1 MQFVPDLDNGR
12 MATDHTQ
19 ASVYLS
25 RSVHCVPLTLPD
37 RDYFSAAAEMVPC
50 RSIGGNFF
58 DYLDLDGSFGVAVG
72 DVAGK
77 DAAAGLLGGRVQEIF
92 SYVAGAV
99 PSMTIAAINA
109 SMVKK
114 GVEARFVAVFYGILS
129 PNGEVTYCNA
139 GHNPPLLISK
149 NGVRRLTVSSL
160 ARSTRPR
167 TTRSSSP

>member
-1 MQFVPDLDNGR
+1 
-12 MATDHTQ
+12 
-19 ASVYLS
+19 
-25 RSVHCVPLTLPD
+25 
-37 RDYFSAAAEMVPC
+37 
-50 RSIGGNFF
+50 
-58 DYLDLDGSFGVAVG
+58 
-72 DVAGK
+72 
-77 DAAAGLLGGRVQEIF
+77 
-92 SYVAGAV
+92 
-99 PSMTIAAINA
+99 MTIAAINA

-149 NGVRRLTVSSL
+149 NEVRRLTVSSL

>member
-1 MQFVPDLDNGR
+1 M
-12 MATDHTQ
+12 
-19 ASVYLS
+19 
-25 RSVHCVPLTLPD
+25 
-37 RDYFSAAAEMVPC
+37 PC

-77 DAAAGLLGGRVQEIF
+77 GAAAGLLGGRVQEIF